1 MLSGITL
8 TDIVDVFTVDSPKGR
23 FEQIRC
29 RFCYGISFC
38 YGGRI
43 TYHKDGR
50 AVVSDRDHVV
60 LLPKGQD
67 YSLDCDASG
76 LFPVINVE
84 FAPDFCITE
93 PTAFPIRQPEGY
105 LRDYERL
112 RELFLLGG
120 NRARCMSIVYD
131 MLGRIADE
139 HITGN
144 RVTVIWEPG
153 ENVPE
158 EWTLTCSAEGRED
171 ITGTTLSEIAKTIGV
186 EELVTT
192 GELAEYIGSNE
203 ATQIVNELKKILDQ
217 TQNMTDDEVRAEI
230 KGIAEAYNVSITDAQ
245 VDQLLKLCRSLEKL
259 DVAQLQEKLV
269 SLTKTLE
276 GAKQVES
283 KLSEFAAGVK
293 NFFGKVADFFSRLF
307 GKGN

>member
-120 NRARCMSIVYD
+120 NRARCISIVYD

-144 RVTVIWEPG
+144 RVILAATRCIEARYADAA
-153 ENVPE
+153 
-158 EWTLTCSAEGRED
+158 LTNAA
-171 ITGTTLSEIAKTIGV
+171 IA
-186 EELVTT
+186 
-192 GELAEYIGSNE
+192 
-203 ATQIVNELKKILDQ
+203 D
-217 TQNMTDDEVRAEI
+217 
-230 KGIAEAYNVSITDAQ
+230 
-245 VDQLLKLCRSLEKL
+245 
-259 DVAQLQEKLV
+259 
-269 SLTKTLE
+269 
-276 GAKQVES
+276 
-283 KLSEFAAGVK
+283 AAGVSEVYLRRLFK
-293 NFFGKVADFFSRLF
+293 AAFRTTPKQYVLDLRLRRARQLLAEGHGSVRDIAEGCGFSSVYHFSRAF
-307 GKGN
+307 HSAVGCSPTDYARNARKRMN